1 MATTNIQIFNKNQ
14 NNALPDNE
22 YTNCTERNNGFLGV
36 LARANVFNK
45 FCYQVSLV
53 CKAIADF
60 MVNKGFNANDSVAS
74 TFTTNFEKAIVSV
87 IANEINSRVPNTRAK
102 NKTYKKGDI
111 VADASLPLWGELE
124 CITAGTTSNSDFSS
138 LLPNPVNYIGL
149 QIQDGSVLW
158 VLRAK
163 RFSFPKNTPI
173 AFNGQFVAHQ
183 VLENGTAKT
192 YYVPKH
198 PETGLEML
206 DYRYCDG
213 QTVGGFSTINMQNRF
228 LMCKGSATAGNGN
241 AGADEVAITRNQLP
255 TGNFGLSLTCNDW
268 NKTFKFD
275 AKEFTSGGREFSD
288 NDGKEKPHNHIIK
301 HTGEMVWAK
310 DGEGT
315 GQAVKSFA
323 GGSLTSEKTSINQD
337 HKHKVKISYPNIEAT
352 HRHGI
357 AGTVTLN
364 SNAQQKISVVSQ
376 HYKIAYI
383 QRIY

>member
-102 NKTYKKGDI
+102 ETYYKKGDLLT
-111 VADASLPLWGELE
+111 DASLPLWGELE

-213 QTVGGFSTINMQNRF
+213 QTVGGYTTINMQNRF
-228 LMCKGSATAGNGN
+228 LMCKGSATASNGN
-241 AGADEVAITRNQLP
+241 AGTDEVAIAKNQLP
-255 TGNFGLSLTCNDW
+255 TGNFALSLTCNEW
-268 NKTFKFD
+268 KKTFKFD
-275 AKEFTSGGREFSD
+275 AKEFTSGYENQKHEH
-288 NDGKEKPHNHIIK
+288 NDGYSVTVQE
-301 HTGEMVWAK
+301 
-310 DGEGT
+310 
-315 GQAVKSFA
+315 
-323 GGSLTSEKTSINQD
+323 GGSYGVKTISGNGLKTSPNIQD
-337 HKHKVKISYPNIEAT
+337 HNHKVKISYPDIEAT
-352 HRHGI
+352 HKHGI
-357 AGTVTLN
+357 SGTVTLN
-364 SNAQQKISVVSQ
+364 SNTQQKISVVSQ